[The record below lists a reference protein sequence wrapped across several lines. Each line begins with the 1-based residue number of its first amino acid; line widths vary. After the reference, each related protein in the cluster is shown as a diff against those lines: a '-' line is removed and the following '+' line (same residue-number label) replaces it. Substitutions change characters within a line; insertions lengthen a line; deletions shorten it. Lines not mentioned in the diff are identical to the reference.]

1 MQRASKEAGME
12 RISRMAAR
20 AVFSLGV
27 AASLGFG
34 ARQATAEPVERSA
47 APACVSS
54 TCDYYCI
61 THGANYGIC
70 LNGTCTCRS
79 GP

>member
-1 MQRASKEAGME
+1 MNRLVRS
-12 RISRMAAR
+12 AA
-20 AVFSLGV
+20 AAAFSLAV
-27 AASLGFG
+27 LASLGFG
-34 ARQATAEPVERSA
+34 VQQAVAGPAERSA
-47 APACVSS
+47 GPACVSS

>member
-1 MQRASKEAGME
+1 MKQLVQLVP
-12 RISRMAAR
+12 RI
-20 AVFSLGV
+20 VFSLAV
-27 AASLGFG
+27 LAALGFG
-34 ARQATAEPVERSA
+34 ARQALAEPAERSA
-47 APACVSS
+47 GPACVSS

-70 LNGTCTCRS
+70 VNGTCTCRS

>member
-1 MQRASKEAGME
+1 MNRPVRRG
-12 RISRMAAR
+12 AA
-20 AVFSLGV
+20 AAFSLAV
-27 AASLGFG
+27 LASLGFG
-34 ARQATAEPVERSA
+34 VQQAVAVPVERSA
-47 APACVSS
+47 APACVPS

-70 LNGTCTCRS
+70 LNGTCACRS

>member
-1 MQRASKEAGME
+1 MSSLVRTITQ
-12 RISRMAAR
+12 
-20 AVFSLGV
+20 AVFGLGV
-27 AASLGFG
+27 LASLGFG
-34 ARQATAEPVERSA
+34 TRQALAKPVERSA
-47 APACVSS
+47 GPACVSS

-70 LNGTCTCRS
+70 VNGTCTCRS

>member
-1 MQRASKEAGME
+1 MMMS
-12 RISRMAAR
+12 SRFAFRSLFAA
-20 AVFSLGV
+20 AVATSLSFGV
-27 AASLGFG
+27 Q
-34 ARQATAEPVERSA
+34 QAIAEPVERSSG
-47 APACVSS
+47 PACVSS